1 MSRNDTTVLVV
12 DDDSNICELLQLY
25 LSRDG
30 HRLLF
35 AHNGST
41 ALDIF
46 RSEKPDLVIL
56 DIMLPIINGWEVC
69 QLIRKDSDIPVIML
83 TARDASEDKVSGLDM
98 GADDYVVKPFDPLEV
113 AARVRAHLRK
123 RKAAG
128 GDGTADTLRVGGLVM
143 DMEKY
148 EVRLNGK
155 PVELTPKETQLLHFM
170 VLNKN
175 IVLTRNRLL
184 EKVWGYDYVGETRTV
199 DMHVK
204 KLREK
209 LDSREQPWLIKTI
222 YGVGYK
228 FEVR

>member
-1 MSRNDTTVLVV
+1 MSQHSTILVV
-12 DDDSNICELLQLY
+12 DDDRNICELLQLY

-30 HRLLF
+30 YRLLF
-35 AHNGST
+35 AHDGST
-41 ALDIF
+41 ALDVF

-69 QLIRKDSDIPVIML
+69 QLIRKDSDVPVVML

-123 RKAAG
+123 RKAAC
-128 GDGTADTLRVGGLVM
+128 DDTNDVIRIGGLVI

-148 EVRLNGK
+148 EVQLNGK
-155 PVELTPKETQLLHFM
+155 PVELTPRETQLLQFM
-170 VLNKN
+170 VVNKN
-175 IVLTRNRLL
+175 IVLSRDRLL
-184 EKVWGYDYVGETRTV
+184 EKVWGYDYAGETRTV

-209 LDSREQPWLIKTI
+209 LDCRGESWRIKTI
-222 YGVGYK
+222 YGVGSK